1 MPTLRI
7 DHEKCTE
14 CRMCLIACEEI
25 GINAVYLELEPR
37 HRHEIDVHKCTYP
50 TCVVCLM
57 YCPAPGSIVEA
68 ETGRSLGT
76 ATTGTVARPGEEVAP
91 RLPHVQATTTSI
103 EPAPQI
109 STS

>member
-1 MPTLRI
+1 MSTIAI

-57 YCPAPGSIVEA
+57 YCPAPGSIIEV
-68 ETGRSLGT
+68 ETGRSLVPPPPELWRDREKKWLRDSLT
-76 ATTGTVARPGEEVAP
+76 FKPRRPA
-91 RLPHVQATTTSI
+91 QS
-103 EPAPQI
+103 
-109 STS
+109 

>member
-1 MPTLRI
+1 MTTLRI

-50 TCVVCLM
+50 GCVVCLM

-68 ETGRSLGT
+68 ETGAPWCHLHPTCGVIGRRSGSGTPLPSSLGDQPP
-76 ATTGTVARPGEEVAP
+76 RPV
-91 RLPHVQATTTSI
+91 
-103 EPAPQI
+103 
-109 STS
+109 